1 MWNSLHKRG
10 HLESGKVINPAVK
23 TAYKI
28 SQLGVLRYTRL
39 SRETKRVFLQNIL
52 FTGNTNTISTDP
64 PVNGHQAS
72 WACRV
77 LESRQAKTCP
87 QKRSKVKRGADAEFG
102 KRRNSGR
109 GGEGDGGRGRGRG
122 LRPAPCSRQARASS
136 RADQAATPAQPWS
149 RRRGL
154 CFQHRQQPANLQPSG
169 SPDAPP
175 SQSPQFRA
183 PNPSGHRLP
192 GAELR
197 RDREALLAGEQAP
210 GGYLSRNE
218 SFIHGFRSVLGQKQR
233 ELAQQARFRLRHGSR
248 SPELQGSSRRAGP
261 AHAQSRLRPGR
272 GRRSPAHWREKAS
285 RLPRAERKVWC

>member
-23 TAYKI
+23 TSYKI
-28 SQLGVLRYTRL
+28 SQLGVLRYTRYTRL

-52 FTGNTNTISTDP
+52 FTGNTKTMSTDP

-87 QKRSKVKRGADAEFG
+87 QKRSKVKRGSDAEFG
-102 KRRNSGR
+102 RRRNSGR
-109 GGEGDGGRGRGRG
+109 GGEGRGDGGGRGRGRG
-122 LRPAPCSRQARASS
+122 LRPTPCSRRARASS
-136 RADQAATPAQPWS
+136 RADQATTPAQPWS

-175 SQSPQFRA
+175 SQSPQHWTSTLQASWVRA
-183 PNPSGHRLP
+183 DEDSISIC
-192 GAELR
+192 AFTTTTTEK
-197 RDREALLAGEQAP
+197 REGQIKYQAL
-210 GGYLSRNE
+210 
-218 SFIHGFRSVLGQKQR
+218 
-233 ELAQQARFRLRHGSR
+233 
-248 SPELQGSSRRAGP
+248 
-261 AHAQSRLRPGR
+261 
-272 GRRSPAHWREKAS
+272 KAS
-285 RLPRAERKVWC
+285 TGHENKWKLSQGLTIRAAC